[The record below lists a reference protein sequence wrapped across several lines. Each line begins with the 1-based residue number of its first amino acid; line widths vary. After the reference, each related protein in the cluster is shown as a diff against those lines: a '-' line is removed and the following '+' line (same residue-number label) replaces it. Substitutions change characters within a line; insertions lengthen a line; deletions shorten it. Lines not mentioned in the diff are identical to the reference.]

1 MSPPAPSPA
10 AVTALIPAFCEE
22 RFIAAVVA
30 GTLAQPGLRRVL
42 VVDDGSPD
50 QTAELARAA
59 GAEVVV
65 HEVNQGK
72 GAALQTGFRWLL
84 ENDADT
90 DYALILDADGQHR
103 PEEVPRF
110 LAAAAKT
117 GSKLLVGNRMDD
129 TSAMPTVRRL
139 TNQGMSA
146 SISALCG
153 RRVSDTQCGFRMV
166 HRDLFPLLLGRAARF
181 DYETEMLIL
190 AAWRGEQIVD
200 VPVSTVYGEEVSSIH
215 PGRDTARFLRLMGRY
230 WVRRL
235 GGERRR
241 LLSAAAP
248 RVAA

>member
-1 MSPPAPSPA
+1 MTVS
-10 AVTALIPAFCEE
+10 VLIPAYHEE
-22 RFIAAVVA
+22 RFIGGVVA
-30 GTLAQPGLRRVL
+30 GALAQSGLRRVL

-50 QTAELARAA
+50 GTAGMARAA

-72 GAALQTGFRWLL
+72 GAALQTGFRWLM
-84 ENDADT
+84 EHDPGC

-103 PEEVPRF
+103 PEEIPRF
-110 LAAAAKT
+110 LAAAAST
-117 GSKLLVGNRMDD
+117 GSKLLVGNRMGD

-139 TNQGMSA
+139 TNQTMSA

-166 HRDLFPLLLGRAARF
+166 HRDLFPLLLGGAARF

-190 AAWRGEQIVD
+190 AAWRGETIVD

-230 WVRRL
+230 FLRRM

-241 LLSAAAP
+241 LLLSAAAAP
-248 RVAA
+248 RVA